1 MIRKVK
7 PNSISIACAALSIAQ
22 HDAVDT
28 THMCTV
34 GIAPNV
40 RAKQMFSVTSD
51 CFFSFSRRWL
61 RNMSQTL
68 SADFS
73 ATSTSSS
80 AATNRSLHYQPF
92 AAAMSPARSCD
103 AVGLRT
109 KICILSW
116 EEKQHHFFCSLIII
130 R

>member
-34 GIAPNV
+34 CIAPNV

-51 CFFSFSRRWL
+51 CFFSFFL
-61 RNMSQTL
+61 KM
-68 SADFS
+68 
-73 ATSTSSS
+73 
-80 AATNRSLHYQPF
+80 AAQYES
-92 AAAMSPARSCD
+92 D
-103 AVGLRT
+103 I
-109 KICILSW
+109 ICRL
-116 EEKQHHFFCSLIII
+116 
-130 R
+130 